1 MYVAFNHTRRRL
13 GTKRFLIRWPPMPS
27 GGGVALPTLYTPE
40 EGAEKLRVSRRAVY
54 QWLNSGKLNGLKAGQ
69 YWRVTEEDLNQFL
82 KRHKHKI
89 DEAPGNE
96 RA

>member
-1 MYVAFNHTRRRL
+1 
-13 GTKRFLIRWPPMPS
+13 MPS
-27 GGGVALPTLYTPE
+27 GGCVALPTLYTPE
-40 EGAEKLRVSRRAVY
+40 EVAEKLRVSRRAVY

-89 DEAPGNE
+89 DEAPGDE
-96 RA
+96 RT